1 MARAKYEIDGVK
13 LPSLTK
19 ILDNCKI
26 GGIGNLLYR
35 ANQAGLAGRVLKDIH
50 EDNTNAGMLAH
61 KIISANLH
69 NMEFGSEDYS
79 DSCIDRAEYCLI
91 DFKHWKEENNIE
103 IKNKQL
109 SLVSESL
116 QFGDT
121 FDLYSSKEGN
131 CLILVLLQNEI
142 YPENLIK
149 LAARSKICYENDFNI
164 ASCYIIR
171 INNPKT
177 PEDPVLFDVQ
187 EYGNLSYPIEVFSEM
202 VKLYGMQDRLKTLV

>member
-1 MARAKYEIDGVK
+1 MAKYELDGVK

-35 ANQAGLAGRVLKDIH
+35 ANQAGLAGRALKDIH
-50 EDNTNAGMLAH
+50 EDNTNAGVLAVRMINEYLNGD
-61 KIISANLH
+61 KLDYDS
-69 NMEFGSEDYS
+69 YS
-79 DSCIDRAEYCLI
+79 DNCMERAENCFN
-91 DFKHWKEENNIE
+91 DFRIWHSENNITP
-103 IKNKQL
+103 KNKQI
-109 SLVSESL
+109 SLISESL

-121 FDLYSSKEGN
+121 FDLYSSNRGN

-149 LAARSKICYENDFNI
+149 LAARRYLLGDNDI
-164 ASCYIIR
+164 DYSTSYIIR

-177 PEDPVLFDVQ
+177 PDDPVLLDVQ
-187 EYGNLSYPIEVFSEM
+187 KYDNLVYPVQVFKEI
-202 VKLYGMQDRLKTLV
+202 VNLYNMQERLKTLV